1 MNDLTLLTDLKQ
13 QLMAKALYV
22 ATCESC
28 TGGMIA
34 AALTDI
40 SGSSAFFDRSFV
52 TYSNNAKID
61 MVGLNEDIINKH
73 GAVSLE
79 SAEAMAKGAL
89 MNSIA
94 DIAIAVTGIA
104 GPSGGTPQ
112 KPVGL
117 VCFGIATKNNS
128 SAFIKHF
135 DGDRANVRSQTVT
148 ESLKILLKEAKQFNA
163 A

>member
-1 MNDLTLLTDLKQ
+1 
-13 QLMAKALYV
+13 
-22 ATCESC
+22 
-28 TGGMIA
+28 
-34 AALTDI
+34 
-40 SGSSAFFDRSFV
+40 
-52 TYSNNAKID
+52 
-61 MVGLNEDIINKH
+61 MVGLNEDIINSH

-94 DIAIAVTGIA
+94 DITISVTGIA

-128 SAFIKHF
+128 YGFVKHF
-135 DGDRANVRSQTVT
+135 DGDRHEVRSQTVT
-148 ESLKILLKEAKQFNA
+148 EALVTLLNEAKQFNA